1 MFCELN
7 LYELDLTFNKAYK
20 KKIFTKESDTI
31 SILKKEA
38 YKNYSILFNYD
49 EFLSYK
55 QIDTSYEEIDFNSLS
70 EYYQIQLIQLFLR
83 KELNLFKNLSKFL
96 PKKEFDNFLLLRKIE
111 GNVFKFDKF
120 YLSLDIKQE
129 VVSKYTLL
137 EEIQFHKNLIGKQV
151 KSIYTDSI
159 GTIEKVTFENEDD
172 YKKRYE
178 YITNYFKKNLP
189 KEPIIDVKF
198 DKNQKAYYYLASHLR
213 IYYSSKDFKENI
225 VIPNFQRKSLIESAI
240 KSANLGFL
248 KPVAYRKKFL
258 KFNSV
263 KFKGFKEVNFLKDL
277 VLKSPNFNVIYP
289 KRIPKILENNPVI
302 NTIILADKNINFSN
316 TPYIKFLFNG
326 LKAIH
331 SKSNIKFELVNKNDF
346 KVDFNTKNILQK
358 VLNYKSESVIPSLV
372 ILIASKRDSYYE
384 DTKRKLFK
392 YGFISQN
399 IIYPNLLKNGYF
411 ELNNLLLQ
419 ILVKYGMYPFTIDIS
434 HSYDYILGVDVGN
447 DRYGNRN
454 IAGGISVINK
464 YGILEKLIPIKVLTN
479 GEKIDLSLFLEELSV
494 HLNLKNKSLLLLR
507 DGKLTKSEKESIIK
521 EFNNL
526 ELKRVTFLNIVKRH
540 NLRIYDDNEG
550 RKGVILKDNL
560 ALLLAHKIKGAR
572 AVKIDVKSVIEDGK
586 IKDLPITKED
596 LELLFRLTNLNYS
609 NLYLYSQRLRL
620 PSPVHYADKFVK
632 ALGKDWMIKEELLLN
647 GFLYFL

>member
-1 MFCELN
+1 MFFELN
-7 LYELDLTFNKAYK
+7 LYELDLTLKNAYK
-20 KKIFTKESDTI
+20 KKIFIKEIDTI
-31 SILKKEA
+31 STLKKEA

-55 QIDTSYEEIDFNSLS
+55 KMDSSYEEIDFNSLS

-83 KELNLFKNLSKFL
+83 RELNLFKNLSKFL
-96 PKKEFDNFLLLRKIE
+96 PKKEFNNFLLLRKIE
-111 GNVFKFDKF
+111 GNVFKLDKF

-129 VVSKYTLL
+129 IVSKYTLL
-137 EEIQFHKNLIGKQV
+137 EEMQFYKNLIGKDV

-159 GTIEKVTFENEDD
+159 GKIEKITFENEDN
-172 YKKRYE
+172 YQERYE
-178 YITNYFKKNLP
+178 YITNYFKKDLP

-198 DKNQKAYYYLASHLR
+198 VKNQKAYYYLASHLR

-225 VIPNFQRKSLIESAI
+225 VIPNFQRKILVENAI
-240 KSANLGFL
+240 KSANLSFL
-248 KPVAYRKKFL
+248 KPLAYKKKFL
-258 KFNSV
+258 RFSSV

-277 VLKSPNFNVIYP
+277 ILKSSNFNVIYP
-289 KRIPKILENNPVI
+289 RRIPKILKDNPVI
-302 NTIILADKNINFSN
+302 NTIILADKDINFSN

-331 SKSNIKFELVNKNDF
+331 SKNNIKFELVNKNDF
-346 KVDFNTKNILQK
+346 KVDFNTKDILQK
-358 VLNYKSESVIPSLV
+358 VLKYKRESIIPPLV
-372 ILIASKRDSYYE
+372 ILIASKKDSYYE

-419 ILVKYGMYPFTIDIS
+419 ILVKYGMYPFTIDIN

-454 IAGGISVINK
+454 IAGGISVINR
-464 YGILEKLIPIKVLTN
+464 YGILEKLIPIKVSTN
-479 GEKIDLSLFLEELSV
+479 GEKIDLSLFLEELSL
-494 HLNLKNKSLLLLR
+494 HLNLKNKSILLLR
-507 DGKLTKSEKESIIK
+507 DGKLTNSEKESIVK

-560 ALLLAHKIKGAR
+560 ALLLSHKIKGAR
-572 AVKIDVKSVIEDGK
+572 PVKIDVKSLMEDGK

-596 LELLFRLTNLNYS
+596 LELLFKLTNLNYS

-620 PSPVHYADKFVK
+620 PSPIHYADKFVK
-632 ALGKDWMIKEELLLN
+632 ALGKDWVIKEELLLN